1 MDTRQTIVGT
11 TVALLDYRIG
21 QCSTPTPTNSQN
33 SSRCESQEFKDKLE
47 TNGKVYG
54 IFTPLNELKTDCDE
68 YLNNKVFKEDEL
80 GIE

>member
-1 MDTRQTIVGT
+1 MDS
-11 TVALLDYRIG
+11 D
-21 QCSTPTPTNSQN
+21 NSKYVH
-33 SSRCESQEFKDKLE
+33 SKLE

-80 GIE
+80 GIK